1 MSNRNNPIQAV
12 KITQRDFRETPPPK
26 SGPKPLREVTKELVD
41 KLQSDIDKSTLELK
55 QHFQSHPN
63 VPAVLKVRLL
73 ENALADRKSTR
84 LNSSHT

>member
-1 MSNRNNPIQAV
+1 MSNKNNPIQAV

-63 VPAVLKVRLL
+63 VPAVLKVQGGIILC
-73 ENALADRKSTR
+73 
-84 LNSSHT
+84 